1 MPGAMIAHAWH
12 FGWGWFGMLGL
23 IVFVVVVAFAIV
35 MDRRPPE

>member
-1 MPGAMIAHAWH
+1 MIAHAWH

-23 IVFVVVVAFAIV
+23 IVFVVGFLIAFAIV